1 MPTATGPDLFP
12 AARGGYSR
20 PMCGLAGMMTRDGRP
35 PDPAVLDRLMAALR
49 HRGPDAEGQHVA
61 GGVALIHTRLSIV
74 DLQTGDQPL
83 FGERGLA
90 LVANAEIYN
99 DPALRGAMPDVC
111 FRTRSDC
118 EPVLPL
124 YAAHGLGFARRLRG
138 MYALALHDP
147 VAGRLVLAR
156 DPFGIKPLYY
166 VEGPAG
172 FAFASEPQALL
183 RAGLARAEIDPA
195 RRAELLQLKFT
206 TGAPIIFPDIVRV
219 LPGETLAVEGGRI
232 VARERLDPLA
242 AAAPG
247 GDLDAVL
254 RDSVTAHLR
263 SDVPYGLFL
272 SGGIDSASLL
282 WLMHRAT
289 GERVQAIT
297 IGYDGSDASDESE
310 SALAVARAVG
320 ARCERIAMTEED
332 FWNLAP
338 RVAAALDDPTTD
350 AAALP
355 TWLLGRAAGG
365 QLKVTLCGE
374 GGDEMFA
381 GYGRYRRAVAP
392 WRFVQRPP
400 RTGGVFQD
408 VPGVALDGWRDGLA
422 AAERRAAEGRDGVA
436 AMQALDCAEWLP
448 NDLLVKLDRCLM
460 AHGVEGRTP
469 FVDPLVAAFAFALP
483 ERCKL
488 DWRRGKLVLRRWL
501 AERLPQAEPFA
512 KKRGFKPPIGRWMAA
527 RGEALA
533 RLVAAAPG
541 VAAFATPEAVGGV
554 FARGESQ
561 ARWSLLFYALWHA
574 NHVLGV
580 DAAGNVAEVLAA
592 AGQRG

>member
-1 MPTATGPDLFP
+1 
-12 AARGGYSR
+12 
-20 PMCGLAGMMTRDGRP
+20 MMTRDGRL
-35 PDPAVLDRLMAALR
+35 PDPATLDRLMAALR

-61 GGVALIHTRLSIV
+61 GDVALVHTRLSIV

-99 DPALRGAMPDVC
+99 DPALRAAMPEVA

-118 EPVLPL
+118 EPVLSL
-124 YAAHGLGFARRLRG
+124 YAAHGLGFARHLRG

-147 VAGRLVLAR
+147 AR
-156 DPFGIKPLYY
+156 RRGWCWRATRSASSRSTTSKPLGASPSPPSRRHCCARGWR
-166 VEGPAG
+166 GPRSTPA
-172 FAFASEPQALL
+172 AAPSCCSSSS
-183 RAGLARAEIDPA
+183 RPA
-195 RRAELLQLKFT
+195 RRPSSPAFF
-206 TGAPIIFPDIVRV
+206 ACSP
-219 LPGETLAVEGGRI
+219 
-232 VARERLDPLA
+232 ARRWPSRA
-242 AAAPG
+242 AGSWRASGSTRWTRRPRAAT
-247 GDLDAVL
+247 LDAVL
-254 RDSVTAHLR
+254 TESVAAHLR

-272 SGGIDSASLL
+272 SGGIDSAALL

-310 SALAVARAVG
+310 GALAVARAVG
-320 ARCERIAMTEED
+320 ARCERIAMTEAD
-332 FWNLAP
+332 FWNFAP

-408 VPGVALDGWRDGLA
+408 VAGLALDGWRVGLG
-422 AAERRAAEGRDGVA
+422 AAERQAAVGRGRLA

-469 FVDPLVAAFAFALP
+469 FVDPLVAAFALALP
-483 ERCKL
+483 DRCKV

-533 RLVAAAPG
+533 RLVAGAPG
-541 VAAFATPEAVGGV
+541 IAAFAAPEAVGRV
-554 FARGESQ
+554 FARGEAQ

-574 NHVLGV
+574 HHVLGV
-580 DAAGNVAEVLAA
+580 DAGASVADVLAA
-592 AGQRG
+592 AGRRG

>member
-1 MPTATGPDLFP
+1 
-12 AARGGYSR
+12 
-20 PMCGLAGMMTRDGRP
+20 MCGLAGMMTRDGRL
-35 PDPAVLDRLMAALR
+35 PDPATLDRLMAALR
-49 HRGPDAEGQHVA
+49 HRGPDAAGQHVA
-61 GGVALIHTRLSIV
+61 GDVALVHTRLSIV

-99 DPALRGAMPDVC
+99 DPALRAAMPEVA

-118 EPVLPL
+118 EPALPL
-124 YAAHGLGFARRLRG
+124 YAAHGLGFARHLRG

-147 VAGRLVLAR
+147 ARRRLVLAR

-166 VEGPAG
+166 VEASWG

-183 RAGLARAEIDPA
+183 RAGLARAEIDPG

-206 TGAPIIFPDIVRV
+206 TGAPTIFPGIFRV

-232 VARERLDPLA
+232 VAHERLDAP
-242 AAAPG
+242 AAAPPG
-247 GDLDAVL
+247 GTLDAVL
-254 RDSVTAHLR
+254 TESVAAHLR

-272 SGGIDSASLL
+272 SGGIDSAALL

-310 SALAVARAVG
+310 GALAVARAVG
-320 ARCERIAMTEED
+320 ARCERIAMTEAD
-332 FWNLAP
+332 FWNFAP
-338 RVAAALDDPTTD
+338 RVAAALEDPTTD

-381 GYGRYRRAVAP
+381 GYGRYRRTVAP

-408 VPGVALDGWRDGLA
+408 VAGLALDGWRVGLG
-422 AAERRAAEGRDGVA
+422 AAERQAAVGRGRLS

-469 FVDPLVAAFAFALP
+469 FVDPLVAAFALALP
-483 ERCKL
+483 DRCKV

-533 RLVAAAPG
+533 RLVAGAPG
-541 VAAFATPEAVGGV
+541 IAAFAAPEAVGRV
-554 FARGESQ
+554 FARGEAQ

-574 NHVLGV
+574 HHVLGV
-580 DAAGNVAEVLAA
+580 DAGASVAEVLAA
-592 AGQRG
+592 AGRRG